1 MFMSKDWIIIQG
13 AREHNLKNI
22 SVRIPRNQL
31 TVVTGLSGSGK
42 SSLAFDTLYAE
53 GQRKYVESLSAYARQ
68 FLEQMQ
74 KPDVDTIEGLSPAIS
89 IEQRTAGANPRSI
102 VATTTEIHDY
112 FRLLYANIGK
122 PHCPSC
128 GKPITKQSAEQIVDQ
143 ILGRPAG
150 TKFMLLA
157 PKVTGRKGEH
167 GEVFEALRKQGFI
180 RARVDGAFC
189 ELEKP
194 PKLDKKRQH
203 TIELVVDRLV
213 ISDKIRTRLTD
224 SVETA
229 LRQGEGVLRL
239 LVEKDKD
246 QWDELLFS
254 EKNACVPCGL
264 SFDAL
269 TARHFSFNSPYGA
282 CPTCHGLGTMMVFDE
297 DLVVPDKSLSLD
309 TGAIHPWRRGGR
321 RLIIYFKHLLKAVAK
336 HYDIDS
342 ETPYADLPASFRKI
356 LMHGSGDEELDLG
369 FWRGGS
375 FHKYRKPFEGV
386 LPNLQRRLD
395 ESDSEYMK
403 EKLRSYM
410 SRMHCTT
417 CDGARLKPESLACTV
432 HGKSILDVTRMSV
445 RGALDFFREIKLTAM
460 EQHIADEII
469 KEIAQRLKFLVDVG
483 LDYLTLDRES
493 GTLSGGEA
501 QRIRLATQVGAGLVG
516 VLYVLDEPSIGLH
529 QRDNE
534 KLIDTLRGLRDLG
547 NTVVVVEHDE
557 QTIRTADYVLDLGPG
572 AGRHG
577 GELIHQGPVADLL
590 RNPRSL
596 TAQYMNGG
604 IQIAVPAQ
612 RHRPAGK
619 YLRVQGAAENNLKG
633 VDLNIPVGLMVCVTG
648 VSGSGKST
656 LVDDVLRKA
665 LFRHFYASKERPGKH
680 KKISG
685 LEHFDKVIVIDQ
697 SPIGRTP
704 RSNPATYTGAF
715 DQIRALFAQVPSSKI
730 RGYKIGRYSFN
741 VKGGRCESCKGD
753 GIIRIEMNFL
763 PDVYV
768 TCEQCGGLRYNRETL
783 EVKYQGKSIADVLHM
798 TIDDA
803 LEFFQ
808 NIPAIARKLK
818 TLSEVGLGYLQLG
831 QPATTLSGGEA
842 QRVKLSAELSRRD
855 TGRTLYLLDEPTT
868 GLHFADVHKL
878 LDVLSTLRDAGNT
891 LVIIE
896 HNLDVIKTADH
907 VIDLGPEGGEG
918 GGRIIAEGT
927 PEEVA
932 ASAHSHTGRYLRDV
946 LAVAPPAPAAPAPAP
961 RRRAARKGVAA

>member
-1 MFMSKDWIIIQG
+1 MSKDWIIIQG

-22 SVRIPRNQL
+22 SVKIPRNKL

-89 IEQRTAGANPRSI
+89 IEQRTAGSNPRSI

-112 FRLLYANIGK
+112 FRLLFANIGK
-122 PHCPSC
+122 PHCPKC

-143 ILGRPAG
+143 IMSRPEG
-150 TKFMLLA
+150 TKVMLLA

-167 GEVFEALRKQGFI
+167 EEVFESLRKQGFI
-180 RARVDGAFC
+180 RVRVDGSFH

-194 PKLDKKRQH
+194 PKLDKKIQH

-213 ISDKIRTRLTD
+213 INDKIRSRMND

-229 LRQGEGVLRL
+229 LRQGEGVLQV
-239 LVEKDKD
+239 LVETDKD
-246 QWDELLFS
+246 TWTSQLFS

-282 CPTCHGLGTMMVFDE
+282 CPACHGLGTMMVFDE
-297 DLVVPDKSLSLD
+297 DLVVPDKTLSLES
-309 TGAIHPWRRGGR
+309 GAIHPWRRGGR

-336 HYDIDS
+336 HYDIDPL
-342 ETPYADLPASFRKI
+342 TPYEKLPASFRKI
-356 LMHGSGDEELDLG
+356 LLHGSGDEELDLG

-410 SRMHCTT
+410 SYQHCTT
-417 CDGARLKPESLACTV
+417 CDGARLRPESLACTV
-432 HGKSILDVTRMSV
+432 YGKSILHVTRMSV
-445 RGALDFFREIKLTAM
+445 RGALDYFTGLKLTNL
-460 EQHIADEII
+460 EKHIADEII
-469 KEIAQRLKFLVDVG
+469 KEICQRLRFLVDVG

-534 KLIDTLRGLRDLG
+534 KLINTLQDLRDLG

-577 GELIHQGPVADLL
+577 GEVIHQGTVVDLL
-590 RNPRSL
+590 KNKQSL
-596 TAQYMNGG
+596 TAQYMNGK
-604 IQIAVPAQ
+604 IRIAVPMI
-612 RHRPAGK
+612 RHSASGRLLK
-619 YLRVQGAAENNLKG
+619 LSGASENNLKN
-633 VDLNIPVGLMVCVTG
+633 VNVTIPLGLMVCITG

-656 LVDDVLRKA
+656 LMDDVLRRA
-665 LFRHFYASKERPGKH
+665 LFRHFYASKERPGKYR
-680 KKISG
+680 KLEG
-685 LEHFDKVIVIDQ
+685 LEHLDKVIVIDQ

-715 DQIRALFAQVPSSKI
+715 DQIRALFAQLPSSKI
-730 RGYKIGRYSFN
+730 RGYKVGRYSFN
-741 VKGGRCESCKGD
+741 VKGGRCETCRGD
-753 GIIRIEMNFL
+753 GILRIEMNFL

-783 EVKYQGKSIADVLHM
+783 EVKYGGKSIADVLHM
-798 TIDDA
+798 TIDDS
-803 LEFFQ
+803 LEFFK
-808 NIPAIARKLK
+808 NVPAIARRLR

-842 QRVKLSAELSRRD
+842 QRVKLSSELSRKD
-855 TGRTLYLLDEPTT
+855 TGKTMYLLDEPTT

-878 LDVLSTLRDAGNT
+878 LQVLERLRDAGNT

-896 HNLDVIKTADH
+896 HNLDVIKTADY
-907 VIDLGPEGGEG
+907 VIDLGPEGGEAG
-918 GGRIIAEGT
+918 GQIVAQGT
-927 PEEVA
+927 PEEIA
-932 ASAHSHTGRYLRDV
+932 ANPGSYTGRYLAEV
-946 LAVAPPAPAAPAPAP
+946 LNMKKSEEKP
-961 RRRAARKGVAA
+961 ARKKRPARLEVSLA

>member
-1 MFMSKDWIIIQG
+1 MSKDWIIIQG

-22 SVRIPRNQL
+22 SVKIPRNQL

-89 IEQRTAGANPRSI
+89 IEQRNAGANPRSI

-112 FRLLYANIGK
+112 FRLLFANIGK
-122 PHCPSC
+122 PHCPKC
-128 GKPITKQSAEQIVDQ
+128 NRPITRQSAEQIVDR
-143 ILGRPAG
+143 ILDGTAG
-150 TKFMLLA
+150 ARLMLLA

-167 GEVFEALRKQGFI
+167 EEVFESLRKQGFL
-180 RARVDGAFC
+180 RVRVDGAFY

-213 ISDKIRTRLTD
+213 AGPTIRSRLND

-229 LRQGEGVLRL
+229 LRQGEGVLRVL
-239 LVEKDKD
+239 LETAKDV
-246 QWDELLFS
+246 WSEELYS
-254 EKNACVPCGL
+254 EKSACVPCGL
-264 SFDAL
+264 SFDEL
-269 TARHFSFNSPYGA
+269 TPRHFSFNSPYGA

-297 DLVVPDKSLSLD
+297 DLLVPDKSLSLD

-321 RLIIYFKHLLKAVAK
+321 RLILYFKHLLKAVAQ
-336 HYDIDS
+336 HYEIDPTIPF
-342 ETPYADLPASFRKI
+342 EKLPVSFRRV
-356 LMHGSGDEELDLG
+356 LLHGSGEEELDLG

-375 FHKYRKPFEGV
+375 YHRYKKPFEGV
-386 LPNLQRRLD
+386 IPNLTRRLE

-403 EKLRSYM
+403 ERIRSYM
-410 SRMHCTT
+410 SRQPCTT
-417 CDGARLKPESLACTV
+417 CSGARLRPETLACTV

-445 RGALDFFREIKLTAM
+445 RAALDYFDGLKLTKQEA
-460 EQHIADEII
+460 HIAEEVI
-469 KEIAQRLKFLVDVG
+469 KEIRQRLRFLANVG

-577 GELIHQGPVADLL
+577 GEIIHQGDVASLL
-590 RNPRSL
+590 KNERSL
-596 TAQYMNGG
+596 TARYMNGG
-604 IQIAVPAQ
+604 IQIEVPRR
-612 RHRPAGK
+612 RHPPEGPFLK
-619 YLRVQGAAENNLKG
+619 VVGATENNLK
-633 VDLNIPVGLMVCVTG
+633 NIDVAIPLGLMVCITG

-656 LVDDVLRKA
+656 LMDDVLRKA
-665 LFRHFYASKERPGKH
+665 LFRHFYSSKERPGTH
-680 KKISG
+680 KKLTG
-685 LEHFDKVIVIDQ
+685 LEHLDKVIVIDQ

-730 RGYKIGRYSFN
+730 RGYKVGRYSFN
-741 VKGGRCESCKGD
+741 VKGGRCETCKGD
-753 GIIRIEMNFL
+753 GILRIEMHFL

-768 TCEQCGGLRYNRETL
+768 TCEQCAGLRYNRETL
-783 EVKYQGKSIADVLHM
+783 EVKYNGKNIADVLHM
-798 TIDDA
+798 TIDEA
-803 LEFFQ
+803 LEFFK
-808 NIPAIARKLK
+808 NVPAISRKLQ
-818 TLSEVGLGYLQLG
+818 TLSDVGLGYLQLG

-842 QRVKLSAELSRRD
+842 QRVKLSSELSRRD

-878 LDVLSTLRDAGNT
+878 LQVLQKLRDAGNT

-896 HNLDVIKTADH
+896 HNLDVIKTADYL
-907 VIDLGPEGGEG
+907 IDLGPEGGEG
-918 GGRIIAEGT
+918 GGRILVHGT

-932 ASAHSHTGRYLRDV
+932 AHPGSFTGKYLAEV
-946 LAVAPPAPAAPAPAP
+946 LAPATVPAVPAP
-961 RRRAARKGVAA
+961 RKPRRRSKAVAV

>member
-1 MFMSKDWIIIQG
+1 MSKNWIIIQG

-22 SVRIPRNQL
+22 NVKIPRNQL
-31 TVVTGLSGSGK
+31 TVITGLSGSGK

-89 IEQRTAGANPRSI
+89 IEQRNAGSNPRSI

-112 FRLLYANIGK
+112 FRLLFANIGK
-122 PHCPSC
+122 PHCPQC
-128 GKPITKQSAEQIVDQ
+128 GRLITKQSAEQIVDQ
-143 ILGRPAG
+143 IMALPAG
-150 TKFMLLA
+150 SRLMLLA
-157 PKVTGRKGEH
+157 PKVKGRKGEH
-167 GEVFEALRKQGFI
+167 EEVYEALRKQGFV
-180 RARVDGAFC
+180 RARTDGEFH

-203 TIELVVDRLV
+203 TIDLVVDRLV
-213 ISDKIRTRLTD
+213 VAPSIRSRLND
-224 SVETA
+224 SVEMA
-229 LRQGEGVLRL
+229 LRQGEGVLL
-239 LVEKDKD
+239 LLTEAGKD
-246 QWDELLFS
+246 QWSEQLYS

-264 SFDAL
+264 SFEQL
-269 TARHFSFNSPYGA
+269 QPRHFSFNSPYGA

-297 DLVVPDKSLSLD
+297 DLLVPDKTLSLE

-321 RLIIYFKHLLKAVAK
+321 RLILYFKHLLRAVAK
-336 HYDIDS
+336 HYDIDP
-342 ETPYADLPASFRKI
+342 EMPYADLPAPFRKV
-356 LMHGSGDEELDLG
+356 LLHGSGEEELDLG

-386 LPNLQRRLD
+386 IPNLTRRLD
-395 ESDSEYMK
+395 ETDSEYMR
-403 EKLRSYM
+403 ERIRSYM
-410 SRMHCTT
+410 SRAPCTT
-417 CDGARLKPESLACTV
+417 CEGARLKPEILASTV
-432 HGKSILDVTRMSV
+432 YGKSILDVTRLSV
-445 RGALDFFREIKLTAM
+445 RAALDYFDQLNLTSL
-460 EQHIADEII
+460 ETKIAGEVI
-469 KEIAQRLKFLVDVG
+469 KEIRRRLRFLANVG

-534 KLIDTLRGLRDLG
+534 KLINTLQGLRDLG
-547 NTVVVVEHDE
+547 NTVVVVEHDD

-577 GELIHQGPVADLL
+577 GELIHQGTVDELL
-590 RNPRSL
+590 KNPKSL
-596 TAQYMNGG
+596 TARYMNGD
-604 IQIAVPAQ
+604 IRIAVPAQ
-612 RHRPAGK
+612 RNKPKGPALK
-619 YLRVQGAAENNLKG
+619 IIGASENNLKN
-633 VDLNIPVGLMVCVTG
+633 VDVSIPLGLMVCITG

-656 LVDDVLRKA
+656 LMDDVLRKA
-665 LFRHFYASKERPGKH
+665 LYRHFFSSKERPGAH
-680 KKISG
+680 KKIEG
-685 LEHFDKVIVIDQ
+685 IKHLDKVIVIDQ

-704 RSNPATYTGAF
+704 RSNPATYVGAF
-715 DQIRALFAQVPSSKI
+715 DKIRALYAQLPSSKV

-741 VKGGRCESCKGD
+741 VKGGRCETCKGD
-753 GIIRIEMNFL
+753 GILKIEMHFL

-768 TCEQCGGLRYNRETL
+768 TCEQCAGLRYNRETL
-783 EVKYQGKSIADVLHM
+783 DVKYNGKSIADVLHM
-798 TIDDA
+798 TIDEG
-803 LEFFQ
+803 LEFFK

-818 TLSEVGLGYLQLG
+818 TLSDVGLGYLQLG

-842 QRVKLSAELSRRD
+842 QRVKLSSELSRKD

-878 LDVLSTLRDAGNT
+878 LEVLQRLRDAGNT

-896 HNLDVIKTADH
+896 HNLDVIKSADYL
-907 VIDLGPEGGEG
+907 VDMGPEGGEG
-918 GGRIIAEGT
+918 GGRVVACGT
-927 PEEVA
+927 PEEIA
-932 ASAHSHTGRYLRDV
+932 AHPSSHTGRYLRDV
-946 LAVAPPAPAAPAPAP
+946 LEQPKPVRGKRKAVPA
-961 RRRAARKGVAA
+961 